1 MAATAGA
8 SCRRDSGRRG
18 EALVNWDQ
26 IKGQWKQMQGDVRKQ
41 WAKLT
46 DDDIQE
52 ARGDREKFEGKVQE
66 RYGLTKEEARRRVDQ
81 WLSDM

>member
-1 MAATAGA
+1 
-8 SCRRDSGRRG
+8 
-18 EALVNWDQ
+18 
-26 IKGQWKQMQGDVRKQ
+26 MQGDVRKQ